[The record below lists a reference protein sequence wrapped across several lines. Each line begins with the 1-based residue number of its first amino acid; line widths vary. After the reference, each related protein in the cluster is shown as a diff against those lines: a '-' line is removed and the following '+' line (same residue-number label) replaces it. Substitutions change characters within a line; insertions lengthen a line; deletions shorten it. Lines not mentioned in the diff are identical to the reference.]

1 MKLQQ
6 QKHIF
11 SEVLERKEFALGQE
25 LLRKWQI
32 FLINDFYEL
41 AENGKSKD
49 YFIFFV
55 LLDKFKSSHL
65 KIMFLIQ

>member
-11 SEVLERKEFALGQE
+11 SEVLERKEFAFGQE

-49 YFIFFV
+49 YFIFLF
-55 LLDKFKSSHL
+55 F
-65 KIMFLIQ
+65 